1 MELTAIVVFAVVAFG
16 IFFFVVKRVL
26 RMAIRLA
33 LVGAILFAL
42 LAGAVAWW
50 WYAPFGGGGGGDAS
64 RNGNSAARPARSP
77 RR

>member
-1 MELTAIVVFAVVAFG
+1 MEFIAIAIFALVGFG

-33 LVGAILFAL
+33 VVGAVLFAL
-42 LAGAVAWW
+42 LVGAVAWW
-50 WYAPFGGGGGGDAS
+50 WYAPLSGGDAS
-64 RNGNSAARPARSP
+64 GNRNGSARPARSP

>member
-1 MELTAIVVFAVVAFG
+1 MELTTIVIFAVVAFG

-50 WYAPFGGGGGGDAS
+50 WYAPFGGDAN
-64 RNGNSAARPARSP
+64 RNGNSSARPARSP